1 MSGNA
6 IGLLVTMLLIGTC
19 VGIWVHMNTKN
30 NKGE

>member
-6 IGLLVTMLLIGTC
+6 IGLLVAMLLIGTC